1 MEMIPVFNLFSFHL
15 SCLYIMKKHNTFAG
29 ILDKRSF
36 LRDLRI
42 SISNL
47 QYYTWALT

>member
-1 MEMIPVFNLFSFHL
+1 MIPVFNLFSFHVPGL
-15 SCLYIMKKHNTFAG
+15 HIMKKHDTFAG

-36 LRDLRI
+36 LRDLGI

-47 QYYTWALT
+47 QYYTRALT